1 MSRAMGKKLLLV
13 VAALMALVGC
23 GQMRVS
29 TLETLPLPADQ
40 GGNCCWQVLQQ
51 LDIDYQARHYQL
63 TAALAQSGDATSL
76 VLLDPLGRRV
86 LSVSKKGAQ
95 LEIYKAP
102 ELPQD
107 LPARFLLASSLLA
120 WWPDRD
126 WQQALQTQTD
136 WQLKSIADG
145 RQLGYRGKPL
155 VEITYSG
162 VPPRIV
168 EQGLGDALLGVS
180 NRARVRHLR
189 LPLTIAVTNVRWT
202 KT

>member
-1 MSRAMGKKLLLV
+1 MCKKWLVLLAILMSLA
-13 VAALMALVGC
+13 GC
-23 GQMRVS
+23 SQMRVS

-51 LDIDYQARHYQL
+51 LDIEYQARHYQL
-63 TAALAQSGDATSL
+63 TAALAHSRDTTSL

-86 LSVSKKGAQ
+86 LSVSKKGEQ

-120 WWPDRD
+120 WWTQSD
-126 WQQALQTQTD
+126 WQQVLATQPYWRLQ
-136 WQLKSIADG
+136 SVAEG
-145 RQLGYRGKPL
+145 RQLIYRRKPL
-155 VEITYSG
+155 LEITYPG
-162 VPPRIV
+162 VPSHII
-168 EQGLGDALLGVS
+168 EQGLGQALLGYS
-180 NRARVRHLR
+180 KQARVKHLR
-189 LPLTIAVTNVRWT
+189 LPLTIAVTNLQWT